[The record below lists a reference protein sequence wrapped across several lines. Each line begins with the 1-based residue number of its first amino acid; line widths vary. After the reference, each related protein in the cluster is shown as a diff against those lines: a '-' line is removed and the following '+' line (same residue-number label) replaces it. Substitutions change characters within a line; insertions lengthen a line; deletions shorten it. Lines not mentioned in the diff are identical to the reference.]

1 MVRRAHPAAVRHLA
15 DRERSDGRP
24 SFGTRVEAGELA
36 GSWNG
41 ADEGEGSGRP
51 PRVGEWPYRCG
62 GGGGVGDLTVRRP
75 LPLLHSVCP
84 VQVAQ
89 ESHEKSRSGS
99 HVFCVDGVSSGRRR
113 AAAAALSDPPIT
125 LPTPSPLLPNAL
137 VQHPTQERV
146 RSSAGSAGETFDACL
161 PPHAEAR
168 CRTTA
173 IIIITTCSAM
183 TATVPRP
190 RLRPMASEDRRPSS
204 KASST
209 RAVTEN
215 SSSRYVFQCCPDHL
229 AKAVDRQS
237 GRARVGREADVLPS
251 ARTSLRRIM
260 SPQARTK
267 ATSSQSSRPLAE
279 RKARLTGCRLS
290 QVA

>member
-1 MVRRAHPAAVRHLA
+1 VRA
-15 DRERSDGRP
+15 
-24 SFGTRVEAGELA
+24 
-36 GSWNG
+36 
-41 ADEGEGSGRP
+41 
-51 PRVGEWPYRCG
+51 
-62 GGGGVGDLTVRRP
+62 RP
-75 LPLLHSVCP
+75 LTLASP
-84 VQVAQ
+84 
-89 ESHEKSRSGS
+89 SHAS
-99 HVFCVDGVSSGRRR
+99 
-113 AAAAALSDPPIT
+113 
-125 LPTPSPLLPNAL
+125 PS
-137 VQHPTQERV
+137 
-146 RSSAGSAGETFDACL
+146 
-161 PPHAEAR
+161 HAEAR

-204 KASST
+204 KVSST

-215 SSSRYVFQCCPDHL
+215 SSSGYVFQCCPDHL
-229 AKAVDRQS
+229 AKAVDRRS
-237 GRARVGREADVLPS
+237 GRARVGREADVEPS